1 MSWFR
6 QVAASLH
13 ASIPCKVIYGLS
25 IAFNAIVVKHQ
36 FNYLRDSVMLARR
49 FRQVA
54 AFLQVLSCFL
64 RSCLVRWMS
73 VHVLSRLSGM
83 LAKMVQTRGCHFVC
97 IPNYSFINYIVSGTS
112 VRDRSGM
119 GCGFHGHLSL
129 NVSSA
134 FLCVFCGASATGCG
148 LWHFLVAPR
157 FQYRLICSDFS
168 LFVVI

>member
-13 ASIPCKVIYGLS
+13 ASIPYKVIYGLS

-54 AFLQVLSCFL
+54 AFLQVLSRFL

-83 LAKMVQTRGCHFVC
+83 LAKMVQTRGCRFVC

-119 GCGFHGHLSL
+119 AAVFMAVSL

-134 FLCVFCGASATGCG
+134 FLCVFCGLQPQG
-148 LWHFLVAPR
+148 VAYGIFWSPHV
-157 FQYRLICSDFS
+157 FNIG
-168 LFVVI
+168 